1 MTSLITPFTQQL
13 GFMPD
18 AFQLEAMN
26 HLADGHSVVVCSP
39 TGSGKTLVAEYAVY
53 HAVQTGRRIFYTTP
67 LKALSN
73 QKFHDFK
80 QQFGEHNVG
89 LLTGDQSINRD
100 APILVMTTEIF
111 RNMLYTVRQKYGN
124 ELRSGEM
131 ANVQYVVLDECHYMN
146 DAQRGT
152 VWEESLIYCP
162 DHLQVIALSATV
174 ANAEELTRWMHHI
187 HPETHL
193 VHSDFRPVPLR
204 FFYDDRTKLMPLFEQ
219 DGQLNQRLKTLKK
232 GDRYKKN
239 KRDNDPAAMIE
250 RLAER
255 NMLPAI
261 VFTFSR
267 AGCDKGAKLCSR
279 LNLVNTSEQLRI
291 EALIKQTLAQMPM
304 LENHPQLSYLRK
316 GFAAHHAG
324 LLPGL
329 KSLVEQLFQQG
340 LIKAVFATET
350 LAAGI
355 NMPARTTV
363 IGSLSKRTDE
373 GHRMLHASEFLQMA
387 GRAGRRGMD
396 EIGYVVIAG
405 SPYDSPNDAAK
416 LASSPADALNS
427 QFTPNYGMVLN
438 LLQQGS
444 LDDAQELVMRS
455 FGQFTWRRRMA
466 PLEKEL
472 AEHQEHYAQFEDI
485 LKRHNLN
492 EHQLVE
498 MFILREK
505 INNHFRQLR
514 TLKNQMKRYGKAKDL
529 IEEVKATQ
537 QAIDK
542 LKREM
547 SKFPVEVDHFVSK
560 HKRLDEKVRQS
571 RKEIQR
577 IKRQLEKQDDLYW
590 QQFLNIYLFL
600 KHLGYIDE
608 FDQPTET
615 GKRAG
620 NLRAENIVYINEL
633 IESGILYALTP
644 GELAAAACSLTFDS
658 NRDNIECDAQPTN
671 GFKACIKHLFN
682 TAKHFHKEQRQ
693 FRIDIPVLFNPSMAG
708 IAQAWAEGEDWQW
721 LTHQTNQGEGDLV
734 RILRRTSDILRQF
747 AHLEGL
753 PEQFTSAARD
763 AYRGIDRAPIK
774 ELDWEAS
781 ETPVQ
786 NEDSPSAVSEEDLL
800 AESEQNEDN
809 PSAVSEDERDKPQE
823 LNDEEIIN
831 DTDVV
836 ETVLEDGDFKREEDN
851 AS

>member
-1 MTSLITPFTQQL
+1 MTSLISSFTQQL
-13 GFMPD
+13 GFTPD
-18 AFQLEAMN
+18 SFQLDAMN

-53 HAVQTGRRIFYTTP
+53 HAIQTGRRIFYTTP

-80 QQFGEHNVG
+80 QQFGEANVG
-89 LLTGDQSINRD
+89 LLTGDQSTNRD

-111 RNMLYTVRQKYGN
+111 RNMLYTVRQ
-124 ELRSGEM
+124 ERSGELS
-131 ANVQYVVLDECHYMN
+131 NVQYVVLDECHYMN

-162 DHLQVIALSATV
+162 EHLQVIALSATV
-174 ANAEELTRWMHHI
+174 ENAEELTRWMHHI

-193 VHSDFRPVPLR
+193 IKSDFRPVPLR
-204 FFYDDRTKLMPLFEQ
+204 FFYDDRTRLMPLLEQ
-219 DGQLNQRLKTLKK
+219 NGTVNQRLKTLKK

-239 KRDNDPAAMIE
+239 KRGNDPSGMVE

-261 VFTFSR
+261 IFTFSR
-267 AGCDKGAKLCSR
+267 AGCDKGAKLCSG
-279 LNLVNTSEQLRI
+279 LNLVSMNEQLRI
-291 EALIKQTLAQMPM
+291 EALIRQTLEQTPM
-304 LENHPQLSYLRK
+304 LANHPLLKYIRK

-329 KSLVEQLFQQG
+329 KALVEQLFQQG

-396 EIGYVVIAG
+396 DIGYVVIAG
-405 SPYDSPNDAAK
+405 SPYDTPSDAAK
-416 LASSPADALNS
+416 LASSPADPLNS

-466 PLEKEL
+466 PLEQEL
-472 AEHQEHYAQFEDI
+472 ANEQNNYAKYENI
-485 LKRHNLN
+485 LTKYGLN

-505 INNHFRQLR
+505 INNHYRQLR
-514 TLKNQMKRYGKAKDL
+514 ILKNQMKRYGKAKDL
-529 IEEVKATQ
+529 LDETRVTQ
-537 QAIDK
+537 QGIDK

-547 SKFPVEVDHFVSK
+547 SKFPVEVDQFVSK
-560 HKRLDEKVRQS
+560 HKRLDEKVRNS
-571 RKEIQR
+571 RKQIQR
-577 IKRQLEKQDDLYW
+577 IKRQLNKQDDLYW

-608 FDQPTET
+608 HDQPTSV

-620 NLRAENIVYINEL
+620 NLRAENVVYINEL
-633 IESGILYALTP
+633 IESGMLFALTP

-658 NRDNIECDAQPTN
+658 NRDNIECDIQPTD
-671 GFKACIKHLFN
+671 GFRACIKHLYG

-693 FRIDIPVLFNPSMAG
+693 FRIDIPVLFNPAMAG

-721 LTHQTNQGEGDLV
+721 LTHRTNQGEGDLV

-753 PEQFTSAARD
+753 PEPFTRAARE
-763 AYRGIDRAPIK
+763 AYRGIDRTPIK
-774 ELDWEAS
+774 EPEWSAAEVSLPADAHHNDEEMPDENRSENNTTEESKSETSSEHSSQNMKPPENAEEFLEAS
-781 ETPVQ
+781 E
-786 NEDSPSAVSEEDLL
+786 EE
-800 AESEQNEDN
+800 S
-809 PSAVSEDERDKPQE
+809 
-823 LNDEEIIN
+823 
-831 DTDVV
+831 
-836 ETVLEDGDFKREEDN
+836 
-851 AS
+851 